1 MKRARS
7 LFNQIV
13 SYENIR
19 LAWLKARRRKSSK
32 AAVMSFARNVG
43 TNLLLVQKNLKA
55 RPTVLQP
62 YHQFTIYEPK
72 ERVISVVP
80 FMDRVMH
87 HAIMNVLEPV
97 FERQLIFHT
106 YACRKGKGTHR
117 AIAHAHSQTRKFR
130 YCLKLDIKKY
140 FDSIDHNLLKA
151 KLQRIIKDRDCL
163 QLLSDIIESFGCARG
178 LPIGNLTSQFFA
190 NYYLSELDHYI
201 LEELGPCGYVRYMDD
216 FLVFGHSKTTLR
228 EQLARIESFCKD
240 RLLLQLKP
248 FVLADCRN
256 GVPFL
261 GYLVSSRAVRLTQQ
275 SKKRKRMKF
284 RRMNFEFDRG
294 LISRQKYM
302 DRVRCLA
309 VVYATL

>member
-1 MKRARS
+1 M
-7 LFNQIV
+7 
-13 SYENIR
+13 
-19 LAWLKARRRKSSK
+19 
-32 AAVMSFARNVG
+32 
-43 TNLLLVQKNLKA
+43 
-55 RPTVLQP
+55 
-62 YHQFTIYEPK
+62 
-72 ERVISVVP
+72 
-80 FMDRVMH
+80 
-87 HAIMNVLEPV
+87 
-97 FERQLIFHT
+97 
-106 YACRKGKGTHR
+106 
-117 AIAHAHSQTRKFR
+117 
-130 YCLKLDIKKY
+130 
-140 FDSIDHNLLKA
+140 
-151 KLQRIIKDRDCL
+151 
-163 QLLSDIIESFGCARG
+163 
-178 LPIGNLTSQFFA
+178 
-190 NYYLSELDHYI
+190 
-201 LEELGPCGYVRYMDD
+201 EELGPCGYVRYMDD
-216 FLVFGHSKTTLR
+216 FLVFGHPKTTLR